1 MRICFALAAMLFVVQ
16 AASAAEPPKASD
28 TLKPRK
34 KNDIASPIT
43 DRFALRVTYFPSSVS
58 TQLRLDPRNGPGLP
72 GTDLVA
78 ENDLGMSDKDN
89 QARMELTFRLREKN
103 RLRVDYFKL
112 GRSGDQVITRIINFG
127 NQTFNVNDRVQS
139 MLEWRQLA
147 FTYTRSIFRFERFEL
162 GAGVGIALLE
172 AKARGEVASRNIRES
187 EDGVGAFPT
196 FALDGTWRI
205 SKRWSFNAR
214 GQTLSAKVR
223 NFNGSMSDYH
233 ADVQYRWAGNFSLG
247 LGYTRLRTFL
257 DVTDNNHFNGRYQQ
271 RVSGPEFFI
280 RASF

>member
-16 AASAAEPPKASD
+16 AASAAEPKASD
-28 TLKPRK
+28 ILKPRK
-34 KNDIASPIT
+34 KSDIASPIT
-43 DRFALRVTYFPSSVS
+43 DRFALRVTYFGSSVS
-58 TQLRLDPRNGPGLP
+58 TQLRLDPQNGTGLP

-89 QARMELTFRLREKN
+89 QARMELTFRLHERN

-112 GRSGDQVITRIINFG
+112 GRSGDQVLTRTINFG
-127 NQTFNVNDRVQS
+127 DQTFAVNDRVLS

-147 FTYTRSIFRFERFEL
+147 FTYTRSIFRLDRYEL
-162 GAGVGIALLE
+162 GAGIGIALLE
-172 AKARGEVASRNIRES
+172 AKARGAVPARNVRES
-187 EDGVGAFPT
+187 DDGVGAFPT

-205 SKRWSFNAR
+205 SKRWSCNAR
-214 GQTLSAKVR
+214 GQTLSAKVSS
-223 NFNGSMSDYH
+223 FDGAMSDYH
-233 ADVQYRWAGNFSLG
+233 GDVQYRWHGNFSLG
-247 LGYTRLRTFL
+247 LGYTRLRTF
-257 DVTDNNHFNGRYQQ
+257 VNVSDNNNFNGRYRQ